1 MGQSM
6 KILNLNSYWWISKLI
21 KNPNF
26 CADQAFIFYKVE
38 RYEVEAAKK
47 ALTKATDDLNQ
58 LADYCESSF
67 NQPEVVQDLF
77 NDNDQGMLKHS

>member
-1 MGQSM
+1 MDI
-6 KILNLNSYWWISKLI
+6 KII
-21 KNPNF
+21 KHPNF

-77 NDNDQGMLKHS
+77 NDNDQGMLKQS

>member
-1 MGQSM
+1 MDI
-6 KILNLNSYWWISKLI
+6 KII
-21 KNPNF
+21 KNHNF